1 MGTVMARMGTVFRS
15 MQGLSK
21 RRVIN
26 RAISKWRWLRLVYR
40 AALYMLLAN
49 LAFVFLYPF
58 IHMIITS
65 LKSPEDLFDIT
76 VNIIPTSF
84 YIDNYVAAF
93 MALNYSDAV
102 VNSLIITL
110 FATFGHIVSC
120 SFIAYGFSRFKFPG
134 REFFFIIVIF
144 SIIVPIQVI
153 IFPYYIQYSNW
164 GWLNT
169 FLPFIVPSFFGFG
182 LRGGLY
188 IFIFRQFFMGLP
200 YELEEAATIDGCGAL
215 RTYWNIVLPIAKPAT
230 LVTAVLS
237 MVWRWN
243 DYFEPGIYLT
253 EMELWPLPITI
264 PFMYQALEALSS
276 EQTEII
282 ADLLVDGEVFFNEAI
297 VFAGTFMV
305 VLPLLIAYLFLQRHF
320 MESIERTGIVG

>member
-1 MGTVMARMGTVFRS
+1 MSTAIARLSSLF
-15 MQGLSK
+15 QGLQNVSK
-21 RRVIN
+21 GRVVSK
-26 RAISKWRWLRLVYR
+26 AVSKWRWLRLIYR
-40 AALYMLLAN
+40 FTLYVLLAN
-49 LAFVFLYPF
+49 LAFVFVYPF

-65 LKSPEDLFDIT
+65 LKSPADLFDIT

-84 YIDNYVAAF
+84 YIDNYFAAF
-93 MALNYSDAV
+93 MALNYGESA

-110 FATFGHIVSC
+110 FATIGHIISC

-134 REFFFIIVIF
+134 REFFFMIVMF

-153 IFPYYIQYSNW
+153 IFPYYIMYSNW

-169 FLPFIVPSFFGFG
+169 FWPFIVPSFFGFG

-253 EMELWPLPITI
+253 KIELWPLPITI
-264 PFMYQALEALSS
+264 PFMYEALEALSG
-276 EQTEII
+276 EQTE
-282 ADLLVDGEVFFNEAI
+282 AFTELLVDGEIFFSEAI
-297 VFAGTFMV
+297 VLAGTFMI

-320 MESIERTGIVG
+320 MESVERTGIVG